1 MADMIH
7 IIETKKQG
15 KPLSAQQI
23 ADWVHGIYEG
33 TVPDYQSAALLM
45 AIRLNGMNAEETTA
59 LTMEM
64 ARTGGMAD
72 LSAIPGI
79 KVDKH
84 STGGVGDL
92 TSLVAVPLAAVCG
105 VSVAKMSGRALGHTG
120 GTLDKLWSV
129 PGLTTDLDND
139 RFIEQ
144 VKSVG
149 CAIMGQTAVLAPVD
163 KVLYALRD
171 VTATVDSLPLITSS
185 ILSKKIAA
193 GCDAIVLDVK
203 TGSGA
208 LMPTLEESVKLAR
221 EMVRIGKMAG
231 RRVTALVTDMDQPL
245 GHNIGNALEI
255 IEAAE
260 ILKGRDTGRACR
272 LCIEVAARMVMVGLN
287 KQEDEAKRMVQT
299 ALDNGA
305 GLAKLAQMLF
315 AQGGDAAVLDDYSLL
330 PQAAHHYAVK
340 AKKSGY
346 IAFMHAQTLGLAAN
360 SLGAGRANKDEAVDY
375 AVGIVMHTERGAYV
389 QAGDT
394 LATIYANEEKRVAHA
409 EKKILEAVV
418 IDAVKPNDLPLIYEI
433 IE

>member
-1 MADMIH
+1 MTDMIS
-7 IIETKKQG
+7 IIETKKRG
-15 KPLSAQQI
+15 RVLSAQQI

-33 TVPDYQSAALLM
+33 SVPDYQSAALLM

-92 TSLVAVPLAAVCG
+92 TSLVAVPLAAACG
-105 VSVAKMSGRALGHTG
+105 VPVAKMSGRALGHTG

-144 VKSVG
+144 VKELG
-149 CAIMGQTAVLAPVD
+149 CAIMGQTAALAPVD

-208 LMPTLEESVKLAR
+208 LMPTLEESAKLAS

-231 RRVTALVTDMDQPL
+231 RNVTALVTDMDQPL

-260 ILKGRDTGRACR
+260 ILKGKDTGRAYK

-287 KQEDEAKRMVQT
+287 KTEAEAKDMVLE
-299 ALDNGA
+299 ALHNGK
-305 GLAKLAQMLF
+305 GLTKLGQMLM
-315 AQGGDAAVLDDYSLL
+315 AQGGDARVLEDYSLL
-330 PQAAHHYAVK
+330 PQAKYKVAVK
-340 AKKSGY
+340 ATSDGY
-346 IAFMHAQTLGLAAN
+346 VACMHAQTLGLAAN
-360 SLGAGRANKDEAVDY
+360 SLGAGRSNKEETVDY
-375 AVGIVMHTERGAYV
+375 AVGIVLHIETGNEVAC
-389 QAGDT
+389 GDEI
-394 LATIYANEEKRVAHA
+394 ATIYANDEACIAHA
-409 EKKILEAVV
+409 KDMILGAIV
-418 IDAVKPNDLPLIYEI
+418 IGDAKPNDQPLIYEI

>member
-1 MADMIH
+1 MADMIS

-15 KPLSAQQI
+15 RVLTDQQI

-33 TVPDYQSAALLM
+33 NVPDYQSAALLM

-92 TSLVAVPLAAVCG
+92 TSLVAVPLAAACG
-105 VSVAKMSGRALGHTG
+105 VPVAKMSGRALGHTG

-144 VKSVG
+144 VKDIG
-149 CAIMGQTAVLAPVD
+149 CAIMGQTATLAPVD

-208 LMPTLEESVKLAR
+208 LMPTLEESVKLAS

-255 IEAAE
+255 IEAAD
-260 ILKGRDTGRACR
+260 ILKGKDTGRACK
-272 LCIEVAARMVMVGLN
+272 LCIEVAARMVMVGLE
-287 KQEDEAKRMVQT
+287 KSEEEAKHMILE
-299 ALDNGA
+299 ALHSGR
-305 GLAKLAQMLF
+305 GLDKLGQMLS
-315 AQGGDAAVLDDYSLL
+315 AQGGDARVLEDYALL
-330 PQAAHHYAVK
+330 PQAKHKVEVRAPK
-340 AKKSGY
+340 DGY
-346 IAFMHAQTLGLAAN
+346 IVSMHAQTLGLAAN
-360 SLGAGRANKDEAVDY
+360 SLGAGRSNKDEAIDY
-375 AVGIVMHTERGAYV
+375 AVGIVLHTETGKAV
-389 QAGDT
+389 ECGDVI
-394 LATIYANEEKRVAHA
+394 ATIYANEEERIPHA
-409 EKKILEAVV
+409 NEMILEAIV
-418 IDAVKPNDLPLIYEI
+418 ISDKKPNDHPLIYEI

>member
-1 MADMIH
+1 MADMIS
-7 IIETKKQG
+7 IIEKKKRG
-15 KPLSAQQI
+15 LALSNEDI
-23 ADWVHGIYEG
+23 ASWVHGVYDN

-45 AIRLNGMNAEETTA
+45 AIRLNGMDAEETAA

-64 ARTGGMAD
+64 AQTGGMAD
-72 LSAIPGI
+72 LSAIPGV

-105 VSVAKMSGRALGHTG
+105 VPVAKMSGRALGHTG
-120 GTLDKLWSV
+120 GTLDKLWSI

-139 RFIEQ
+139 RFIDQ
-144 VKSVG
+144 VKTVG
-149 CAIMGQTAVLAPVD
+149 CAIMGQTATLAPVD

-208 LMPTLEESVKLAR
+208 LMPTLEDSIKLAQ
-221 EMVRIGKMAG
+221 EMVRIGKTAG

-245 GHNIGNALEI
+245 GHNIGNSLEI

-260 ILKGRDTGRACR
+260 ILKCRVAGRASK
-272 LCIEVAARMVMVGLN
+272 LCVEVAARMVMVGLM
-287 KQEDEAKRMVQT
+287 KSEEEAKQMV
-299 ALDNGA
+299 LDTLHSGK
-305 GLAKLAQMLF
+305 GLAKLGEMIA
-315 AQGGDAAVLDDYSLL
+315 AQGGDARVLEDYALL
-330 PQAAHHYAVK
+330 PQAKHKHDVK
-340 AKKSGY
+340 APCTGY
-346 IAFMHAQTLGLAAN
+346 IGSMQAQTLGLAAN
-360 SLGAGRANKDEAVDY
+360 SLGAGRASKEEAVDY
-375 AVGIVMHTERGAYV
+375 AVGIVMHTEVGKEVRC
-389 QAGDT
+389 GDSI
-394 LATIYANEEKRVAHA
+394 ATIYANDASRIVKAEEM
-409 EKKILEAVV
+409 ILQAICITDE
-418 IDAVKPNDLPLIYEI
+418 KPNDIPLIYEI

>member
-1 MADMIH
+1 MADMIS

-15 KPLSAQQI
+15 RALTDQQI

-45 AIRLNGMNAEETTA
+45 AICLNGMNAEETTA

-92 TSLVAVPLAAVCG
+92 TSLVAVPLAAACG
-105 VSVAKMSGRALGHTG
+105 VPVAKMSGRALGHTG

-144 VKSVG
+144 VKDIG
-149 CAIMGQTAVLAPVD
+149 CAIMGQTATLAPVD

-208 LMPTLEESVKLAR
+208 LMPTLEASVKLAS

-255 IEAAE
+255 KEAAD
-260 ILKGRDTGRACR
+260 ILKGKDTGRACS
-272 LCIEVAARMVMVGLN
+272 LCIEVAARMVMVGLE
-287 KQEDEAKRMVQT
+287 KSEEEAKHMVLE
-299 ALDNGA
+299 ALHSGR
-305 GLAKLAQMLF
+305 GLDKLGQMLS
-315 AQGGDAAVLDDYSLL
+315 AQGGDARVLEDYALL
-330 PQAAHHYAVK
+330 PQAKHKVEVRAPK
-340 AKKSGY
+340 DGY
-346 IAFMHAQTLGLAAN
+346 IVSMHAQTLGLAAN
-360 SLGAGRANKDEAVDY
+360 SLGAGRANKDEAIDY
-375 AVGIVMHTERGAYV
+375 AVGIVLHTETGKPV
-389 QAGDT
+389 ECGDVI
-394 LATIYANEEKRVAHA
+394 ATIYANEEERIPHA
-409 EKKILEAVV
+409 NEMILEAIV
-418 IDAVKPNDLPLIYEI
+418 ISDKKPNDHPLIYEI

>member
-1 MADMIH
+1 MADMIS

-15 KPLSAQQI
+15 RVLTDQQI

-33 TVPDYQSAALLM
+33 NVPDYQSAALLM

-92 TSLVAVPLAAVCG
+92 TSLVAVPLAAACG
-105 VSVAKMSGRALGHTG
+105 VPVAKMSGRALGHTG

-144 VKSVG
+144 VKDIG
-149 CAIMGQTAVLAPVD
+149 CAIMGQTATLAPVD

-171 VTATVDSLPLITSS
+171 VTATVDSLPLIASS

-208 LMPTLEESVKLAR
+208 LMPTLEESVKLAS

-255 IEAAE
+255 IEAAD
-260 ILKGRDTGRACR
+260 ILKGKDTGRACK
-272 LCIEVAARMVMVGLN
+272 LCIEVAARMVMVGLE
-287 KQEDEAKRMVQT
+287 KSEEEAKHMILE
-299 ALDNGA
+299 ALHSGR
-305 GLAKLAQMLF
+305 GLDKLGQMLS
-315 AQGGDAAVLDDYSLL
+315 AQGGDARVLEDYALL
-330 PQAAHHYAVK
+330 PQAKHKVEVRAPK
-340 AKKSGY
+340 DGY
-346 IAFMHAQTLGLAAN
+346 IVSMHAQTLGLAAN
-360 SLGAGRANKDEAVDY
+360 SLGAGRSNKDEAIDY
-375 AVGIVMHTERGAYV
+375 AVGIVLHTETGKAV
-389 QAGDT
+389 ECGDVI
-394 LATIYANEEKRVAHA
+394 ATIYANEEERIPHA
-409 EKKILEAVV
+409 NEMILEAIV
-418 IDAVKPNDLPLIYEI
+418 ISDKKPNDHPLIYEI